1 MRVRAEAP
9 FGGVI
14 VHVEDGQATGLDLTP
29 KRVDPVTPSGAQ
41 PVRAA
46 VESYLEGSADRVRVP
61 VDPPKRTDFQQRVD
75 GALVDVDPGEPITYG
90 DLAARLGKPGAA
102 RAVGQALRRNP
113 LPLVWP
119 CHRVVAKNGL
129 GGFGGCPPDSDADPL
144 DIKRWLLDHERDALR
159 ER

>member
-1 MRVRAEAP
+1 MSIRGSRSRTATWQRAWASRE
-9 FGGVI
+9 
-14 VHVEDGQATGLDLTP
+14 L
-29 KRVDPVTPSGAQ
+29 
-41 PVRAA
+41 
-46 VESYLEGSADRVRVP
+46 
-61 VDPPKRTDFQQRVD
+61 
-75 GALVDVDPGEPITYG
+75 
-90 DLAARLGKPGAA
+90 

-144 DIKRWLLDHERDALR
+144 EIKRWLLDHERDALR